1 MRDVNYEKLT
11 KRAIAVY
18 TRERIALVNNDAGVL
33 RDCAIQ
39 KAELLKEIS
48 EIEKQIDAQLNMT
61 TSVQCRDQLESVQ
74 AIIARRASENGQL
87 QRANRSM
94 ADKVTPK

>member
-11 KRAIAVY
+11 KRAIAIY
-18 TRERIALVNNDAGVL
+18 TRERIALVNNDADVL
-33 RDCAIQ
+33 HDCSVQ
-39 KAELLKEIS
+39 KAELLKELR
-48 EIEKQIDAQLNMT
+48 EIEKRIDAQPGMT
-61 TSVQCRDQLESVQ
+61 ISAQCRDQLASVQ